1 MSLRSGAGNFSS
13 HCHIDLGN
21 PDSYRDSRYQRRE
34 DEKKFS
40 PSLFLCALKMYFRP
54 WNQIFTYFSSI
65 MAYQNRKRNFKTV
78 QERYKRDKRNVK
90 VTTFFIFLA
99 ILAIIFFNRQ
109 SIWDY
114 LRTYFM

>member
-1 MSLRSGAGNFSS
+1 MPVASTTKEIEAHKG
-13 HCHIDLGN
+13 
-21 PDSYRDSRYQRRE
+21 E

-40 PSLFLCALKMYFRP
+40 PSLFLSILKMYFRP
-54 WNQIFTYFSSI
+54 RNKLLTDFIY

-78 QERYKRDKRNVK
+78 QERYKRDKRNMK
-90 VTTFFIFLA
+90 VTAFFVFLA
-99 ILAIIFFNRQ
+99 ILALIFFSRQ